1 MEQLCYVR
9 IYYFVCNCCCVY
21 VLHISIYQTLKTFK
35 KEKITSDGIDPYS
48 SNVSA
53 DDHYRTVFE
62 YVLFS
67 WKTEFLLGMSGVFIY
82 LLCQVTVWIMVAHFQ
97 TGSSCTGE
105 AAKIDGC
112 STWGTLWRI
121 IFPIAAPGVFTTA
134 IMTFISAWNEYL
146 LSCTMNSNESIQT
159 VPVRIG
165 YLRGQYT
172 IYWNQIA
179 AAAVVVVI
187 PTLVM
192 VLLFQKQI
200 VAGIANGAVKE

>member
-21 VLHISIYQTLKTFK
+21 VCIYHIQIQIQRK
-35 KEKITSDGIDPYS
+35 KSSDGIDPYS

-53 DDHYRTVFE
+53 DDHYRTGVQ

-82 LLCQVTVWIMVAHFQ
+82 YSAKCSMDYGGTFQ
-97 TGSSCTGE
+97 TGSSCTEE

-112 STWGTLWRI
+112 SHLGTLWRI

-134 IMTFISAWNEYL
+134 IIDFYSAWNEYL
-146 LSCTMNSNESIQT
+146 LSCTMNSNESTRQFRSVSDI
-159 VPVRIG
+159 
-165 YLRGQYT
+165 
-172 IYWNQIA
+172 
-179 AAAVVVVI
+179 
-187 PTLVM
+187 
-192 VLLFQKQI
+192 
-200 VAGIANGAVKE
+200 